1 MCFSAIWIIFCAF
14 YIHSACCGLITEK
27 MKLSQVPEAFPP
39 GIVTCSTGKRSEITK
54 VNDIC
59 QTGQRRAVKSYR
71 SGIWTRDEVE
81 ESEQLTDKKDPERSF
96 PGMFVHKNN
105 RMLKQMLKRAI
116 KTSQQDGGLV
126 VKLNPSPEPCP
137 PGVWTCSTGK

>member
-1 MCFSAIWIIFCAF
+1 MYFSAIWIIFCAF

-27 MKLSQVPEAFPP
+27 LKLSQVTEASPS
-39 GIVTCSTGKRSEITK
+39 GIVTCSTGKLSAIAK
-54 VNDIC
+54 VNDIS
-59 QTGQRRAVKSYR
+59 QTVQRRAVKSYPP
-71 SGIWTRDEVE
+71 GIWTRDDLE
-81 ESEQLTDKKDPERSF
+81 ESEQLTDRSF

-126 VKLNPSPEPCP
+126 FKLNPSPEPCP